1 MARSRKDCLE
11 NSQKN
16 KQYNM
21 TAEIKGKKDGKSEFD
36 VECKGD
42 TSGWFSITTLKAS
55 DAPDSVYVKD
65 RQGKTVVEIRSFDL
79 NMQVTLPA
87 NNNRKELVIDLD
99 YGDLCDIVTAFQ
111 AMEYLY
117 NKRTDRIG
125 KSRLKIGNVK
135 AKT

>member
-1 MARSRKDCLE
+1 MARTKKECLE

-16 KQYNM
+16 KQYRL

-42 TSGWFSITTLKAS
+42 TNGWFTITTLKAS

-79 NMQVTLPA
+79 SMQLTLPA
-87 NNNRKELVIDLD
+87 NNNRKELVVDLD

-117 NKRTDRIG
+117 NKRTGRKG
-125 KSRLKIGNVK
+125 KSPLTIGNVK
-135 AKT
+135 AK